1 MRKELIVLQNGYK
14 ECGSACLL
22 SIIRYYGGDIPL
34 SKLVEMT
41 NTNKQ
46 GTNFLELKKT
56 AKELGLDSIGY
67 KVSNLDKLKEI
78 DKPFIAQV
86 NINNNTHFVV
96 IYKIKNDKILMMDP
110 SKGKVIIDNFEFSS
124 IWTSYIMILIPY
136 KKLSIYNGK
145 KEINKIILSVILN
158 NKKLIT
164 NIFILSLIFTIS
176 QVSLTYYFK
185 ILSQDNYNNIN
196 IITIIFIII
205 LLYKVISNYF
215 SNKLLI
221 YFNQKIDLSLMMIT
235 YNKLLLLPYNY
246 YKNKPS
252 GEIIS
257 NINDISIIKSS
268 LSKIIVTVVSQ
279 SLFSI
284 ISAIILYNINYKL
297 FVFLLIICLIYL
309 IIIVI
314 TRKIIKN
321 LVYNI
326 QINNSKISSFLVQ
339 TLTNFESIKGLNI
352 QLRMSKKFE
361 NIYINSLNDNLIYL
375 KLNNIINLLKTFL
388 NGITSIL
395 IFYIGIKLYIN
406 NEITMWVL
414 ITFNYLYPYFIN
426 PIYSV
431 IDTYEE
437 YIYMINS
444 IKRLNNLF
452 DIDSIPLN
460 KSNLIINGNISFN
473 NVCFMYTN
481 KPILNNISFKIKT
494 SEKVLLT
501 GKSGCGKSTI
511 LKLLFKYY
519 KINRNYISI
528 NNNDI
533 NDYTI
538 MDIRNNITYISQNE
552 HLFNDTIKNNII
564 LDNNITEKE
573 FLDVTKITL
582 VNDIIKDDLLGY
594 NKMIEEDAVNLS
606 GGQKQKIILSR
617 ALLRDN
623 KIILID
629 EGLNQI
635 DINEERIILKNIFNT
650 YKDKT
655 IIIVSHRLNNLD
667 LFDKLISLENG
678 KVNVLERNKYE

>member
-452 DIDSIPLN
+452 DIDSISLN

-481 KPILNNISFKIKT
+481 NPILNNISFEIKT

-655 IIIVSHRLNNLD
+655 FIIVSHRLNNLD
-667 LFDKLISLENG
+667 LFDKLISLENN